1 MLCRDHPQGV
11 VTSLAPFA
19 FGPVGLIHTPR
30 LGIEYKKPTLG
41 RRHVC
46 FRDAGSTGRPIS
58 DMGALVGLVLLFTV
72 RSGKAPTV
80 LTLTATLKS

>member
-1 MLCRDHPQGV
+1 MP
-11 VTSLAPFA
+11 TAPEK
-19 FGPVGLIHTPR
+19 VR
-30 LGIEYKKPTLG
+30 LWGKTGSDRTTVKTTLLT
-41 RRHVC
+41 H
-46 FRDAGSTGRPIS
+46 S